1 MQPFLD
7 YINQHQDQFID
18 ELKPFCAQPS
28 ISTTG
33 EGLADMAEIVRQ
45 KMLDLGATVH
55 TFIPG
60 VGAPPIVYATLGDGP
75 KTLLIYNHYDVQ
87 PADSIELWDSPPF
100 EPTIRDGKI
109 YGRGVADNKGHL
121 IGRIQA
127 IRTWQET
134 MGKLPCRINWFI
146 EGEEEMGSTHL
157 ESFCLDH
164 PELLQADGCVW
175 EMGSTNDAG
184 EAMIHLG
191 AKGML
196 YVELS
201 IRSLSGDQHSSRATI
216 APSAAWRLIWALNT
230 LKAPDETILIEGFY
244 DHVVP
249 PSETDLAMLK
259 TIPFDM
265 NGYAKRL
272 GADKLVG
279 GVSSGLEAIT
289 RHVFQPTCTICGIES
304 GYTGPGLKTVTPATA
319 KAKVDFRLVPDLKPK
334 LVVRLLRQHLDK
346 HGFDDVNIEVL
357 GGEHTGKSDPDCD
370 LVKDTIKSVQ
380 QVYGVETPAVYPMMP
395 ASGPVWAVA
404 TSHGTPLVGFGAGYP
419 GIQIH
424 APNENLRLSDY
435 FQAIRMIGQFL
446 ANFGIEDKG

>member
-1 MQPFLD
+1 MQPFLE

-28 ISTTG
+28 VSATG
-33 EGLADMAEIVRQ
+33 EGLLDMAEMVRQ
-45 KMLDLGATVH
+45 KMLDLGAEVQMLT
-55 TFIPG
+55 PG
-60 VGAPPIVYATLGDGP
+60 PDAPPIVYTTLGSGS

-87 PADSIELWDSPPF
+87 PVDPIELWDSPPF

-127 IRTWQET
+127 IRAWQET
-134 MGKLPCRINWFI
+134 MGELPCRIIWFI
-146 EGEEEMGSTHL
+146 EGEEEMGSTNL
-157 ESFCLDH
+157 ESFCLKH
-164 PELLQADGCVW
+164 PELMQADGCIW
-175 EMGSTNDAG
+175 EMGSVNQAG
-184 EAMIHLG
+184 EAMLHLG
-191 AKGML
+191 AKGMV

-201 IRSLSGDQHSSRATI
+201 VRSLAGDQHSSRATL
-216 APSAAWRLIWALNT
+216 APNAAWRLIWALNT
-230 LKAPDETILIEGFY
+230 LKAPDETILIDGLY

-249 PSETDLAMLK
+249 PSETDLALLK
-259 TIPFDM
+259 TIPFDVQA
-265 NGYAKRL
+265 YVDQI

-289 RHVFQPTCTICGIES
+289 RHIFQPTCTVCGIES
-304 GYTGPGLKTVTPATA
+304 GYTGPGLKTVLPATA
-319 KAKVDFRLVPDLKPK
+319 RAKVGFRLVPNLEPE
-334 LVVRLLRQHLDK
+334 LVTDLLRQHLDK
-346 HGFDDVNIEVL
+346 HGFSDIHMEIL
-357 GGEHTGKSDPDCD
+357 GGEHPGKSDPDSD
-370 LVKDTIKSVQ
+370 LVKNAIKAVQ

-435 FQAIRMIGQFL
+435 FQAIRMIGQFV
-446 ANFGIEDKG
+446 ANFGN